1 MKVLSEIEVA
11 IRLATTRS
19 VDVSG
24 RKQAAA
30 VLETN
35 TGKICLLENTENTPS
50 AGAARMYLK
59 ASEAVKLDRLAG
71 APFIL
76 EAMARLEGFE
86 LTRAESGIAAE
97 GMKRYRKNKKSN
109 PDTESYDRNDRNA
122 PVTELRPEA
131 EAKTEA
137 DSEQSRAGAGAPVD
151 EDLKRKASALGAG
164 ISAHFLSR
172 KQPIPNLDRCL
183 LWLTQG
189 YAAGTILAAVET
201 VLKRGKP
208 ISTLDYFDGAIKDHH
223 AKLPSATDLQVVSSQ
238 VFVIVGTQA
247 HACWDRYSREHE
259 RRESNPACAGD
270 G

>member
-86 LTRAESGIAAE
+86 LTRAESGVAAE
-97 GMKRYRKNKKSN
+97 GMGQHLVAIAKKFADALAEMADAARDNNTSI
-109 PDTESYDRNDRNA
+109 S
-122 PVTELRPEA
+122 
-131 EAKTEA
+131 EAKRIHAALHDAICRMQDAMAECERTI
-137 DSEQSRAGAGAPVD
+137 AGEKPK
-151 EDLKRKASALGAG
+151 LSA
-164 ISAHFLSR
+164 
-172 KQPIPNLDRCL
+172 
-183 LWLTQG
+183 
-189 YAAGTILAAVET
+189 
-201 VLKRGKP
+201 
-208 ISTLDYFDGAIKDHH
+208 
-223 AKLPSATDLQVVSSQ
+223 VS
-238 VFVIVGTQA
+238 
-247 HACWDRYSREHE
+247 
-259 RRESNPACAGD
+259 
-270 G
+270 